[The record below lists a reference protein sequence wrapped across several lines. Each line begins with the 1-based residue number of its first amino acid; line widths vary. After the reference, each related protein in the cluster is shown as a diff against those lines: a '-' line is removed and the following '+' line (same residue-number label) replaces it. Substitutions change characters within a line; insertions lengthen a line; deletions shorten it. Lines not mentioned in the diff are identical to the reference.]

1 MTDRNSSPNQLP
13 QLYSLSAIGIATFF
27 GSLLAGG
34 FLISEN
40 YRALGMKQLG
50 YIVLAISL
58 FAFCLSSIA
67 VANFVE
73 PMITEEGEMLN
84 VDFTMP
90 LLINIAQVLGI
101 LVITHVVQGS
111 MLATFTEMQGTFHST
126 WRAVGLSLVAYIVLA
141 TVAYIILST
150 LGLNK

>member
-1 MTDRNSSPNQLP
+1 
-13 QLYSLSAIGIATFF
+13 
-27 GSLLAGG
+27 
-34 FLISEN
+34 
-40 YRALGMKQLG
+40 MKQLG